1 MKENIKFLVENAF
14 LCVIRYRNKFSQFFM
29 LKFLQ
34 DAAIKLLQ
42 GVVEQLPRTKKN
54 DEEKLEEEDS
64 SNYLQTD
71 IDEEIYNSLDS
82 LLETL
87 EVSEIKQ
94 IVENTNYLQKDINEE
109 IYHSLETLEVSETK
123 LIVENTKRRNIVPN
137 KKIYNRK
144 VYMLID
150 QSGSMVRRDTLFNN
164 ERRWKAIAE
173 VIEGHVYNILSQAGM
188 NGEKICDEITVT
200 FFSPN
205 RSSTVIRPIQ
215 DDSQVPALFEENQPD
230 SNTFLAPTFQ
240 QIVGQWFARL
250 QKDEGGFIIIYTDG
264 ELDDRDTFVNYI
276 EETCRK
282 LNSQDDLKVII
293 IGFGSDVN
301 RDPSF
306 YLKLD
311 ANTKSFQD
319 KNSKPCN
326 IVVFDLLNKMSG
338 IIDLLNCQLEDP
350 KAGLPEWGKEF
361 CPDLY
366 D

>member
-42 GVVEQLPRTKKN
+42 GVVEQLPTTQKN
-54 DEEKLEEEDS
+54 DEEKLEEKDS

-71 IDEEIYNSLDS
+71 IDEEIYNSLD
-82 LLETL
+82 TL
-87 EVSEIKQ
+87 
-94 IVENTNYLQKDINEE
+94 
-109 IYHSLETLEVSETK
+109 LETLEVSETK
-123 LIVENTKRRNIVPN
+123 QIVENTKRSSIMPN

-150 QSGSMVRRDTLFNN
+150 QSGSMVRRDPLFNN

-173 VIEGHVYNILSQAGM
+173 AIEGHVYNILNEEGM

-205 RSSTVIRPIQ
+205 RPPTIIRPIQ
-215 DDSQVPALFEENQPD
+215 DDSQVPTLFEENQPD
-230 SNTFLAPTFQ
+230 SNTFLAPTFEK
-240 QIVGQWFARL
+240 IVGQWFGTRM
-250 QKDEGGFIIIYTDG
+250 QNEGGFIIIYTDG
-264 ELDDRDTFVNYI
+264 ELDDRETFVNYVK
-276 EETCRK
+276 ETCGK
-282 LNSQDDLKVII
+282 LNSQDELKVVI

-301 RDPSF
+301 RDSSF

-311 ANTKSFQD
+311 ANANTFTD

-326 IVVFDLLNKMSG
+326 IVVFDLLNKMPG
-338 IIDLLNCQLEDP
+338 IIDLLNRQLEDA
-350 KAGLPEWGKEF
+350 KAGLPVWGKAV
-361 CPDLY
+361 CPELY

>member
-1 MKENIKFLVENAF
+1 MF
-14 LCVIRYRNKFSQFFM
+14 
-29 LKFLQ
+29 KFLQ
-34 DAAIKLLQ
+34 DVVIKLLQ
-42 GVVEQLPRTKKN
+42 GVVKQLPRTEKN
-54 DEEKLEEEDS
+54 DEEKHEAKNS
-64 SNYLQTD
+64 STYVQTYSSGKT
-71 IDEEIYNSLDS
+71 YNVV
-82 LLETL
+82 ETS
-87 EVSEIKQ
+87 EVSTPTEETKQ
-94 IVENTNYLQKDINEE
+94 IVT
-109 IYHSLETLEVSETK
+109 
-123 LIVENTKRRNIVPN
+123 NTKRSNIMPN

-150 QSGSMVRRDTLFNN
+150 QSGSMVRRDVLFNN

-173 VIEGHVYNILSQAGM
+173 VIEGHVYRILNEEGM

-240 QIVGQWFARL
+240 QIVGQWFGTRMPN
-250 QKDEGGFIIIYTDG
+250 EGGFIIIYTDG
-264 ELDDRDTFVNYI
+264 ELDDRDTFVNSI
-276 EETCRK
+276 QETCGK
-282 LNSQDDLKVII
+282 LNSQDELKVVI

-311 ANTKSFQD
+311 ANANSFTD
-319 KNSKPCN
+319 KNSRPCN
-326 IVVFDLLNKMSG
+326 IVVFDLLNKMPS
-338 IIDLLNCQLEDP
+338 IIDLLNRQLEDP
-350 KAGLPEWGKEF
+350 KAGLPGWGKEF
-361 CPDLY
+361 CPELY